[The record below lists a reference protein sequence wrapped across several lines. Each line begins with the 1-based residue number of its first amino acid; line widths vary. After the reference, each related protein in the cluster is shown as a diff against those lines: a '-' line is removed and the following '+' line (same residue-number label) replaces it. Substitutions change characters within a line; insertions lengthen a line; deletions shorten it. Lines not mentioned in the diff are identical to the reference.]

1 MEDDDTMNRD
11 TRKDILDIFYAGL
24 DAADPKRAVTKIL
37 SLRDGESL
45 EIGGDFYDLKTFE
58 RIIVVGFGKAA
69 SPMALA
75 LEDILGSRIAE
86 GTVTTKSGYGLPLKY
101 ISCAEAG
108 HPIPDEEGLAAAKNI
123 LHLIEKA
130 GEKDL
135 VICLISG
142 GGSALV
148 PIPEQGISLT
158 DKQETTQILL
168 ECGASIHEIN
178 AVRKHISKVKG
189 GKLTRAAFPATI
201 VALLLSDVIGDDLDV
216 IASGPTV
223 PDRSTFGDCIDIIA
237 KYDIS
242 ASMPKSVISFL
253 KRGAEG
259 KEKETPKPGD
269 PVFHASHAY
278 IIGSSLHSLE
288 AAKNKASAIGYNAMI
303 LSSSIEGETREVA
316 KVHTAIA
323 KEIGKTGNPLGKP
336 ACIIS
341 GGETTVTIRGNG
353 LGGRNTEFCLA
364 SAIEIEGLEGV
375 TVLSGG
381 TDGTDGPTDAAGAIV
396 NGKTVTKVRS
406 LGLDPH
412 QYLKNNDSYHFFE
425 ATDDLLK
432 TGPTMT
438 NVMDL
443 RIILVV

>member
-1 MEDDDTMNRD
+1 MNRY

-37 SLRDGESL
+37 RLRKGNIL
-45 EIGGDFYDLKTFE
+45 GIGSDLYDLNAFE
-58 RIIVVGFGKAA
+58 RIIAVGFGKAA

-75 LEDILGSRIAE
+75 LEDILGSSITE
-86 GTVTTKSGYGLPLKY
+86 GSVTTKYGYGLPLKH
-101 ISCAEAG
+101 ISCVEAG
-108 HPIPDEEGLAAAKNI
+108 HPIPDKAGLSAAKTI
-123 LHLIEKA
+123 LRLLDTA

-148 PIPEQGISLT
+148 PLPERGISLT
-158 DKQETTQILL
+158 DKQETTRALL

-178 AVRKHISKVKG
+178 TIRKHISKIKG
-189 GKLTRAAFPATI
+189 GKLARAAFPATL
-201 VALLLSDVIGDDLDV
+201 VALLLSDVVGDDLDV

-223 PDRSTFGDCIDIIA
+223 PDRTTFRDCIDIID

-242 ASMPKSVISFL
+242 ASIPKPVISFL
-253 KRGAEG
+253 KNGAEG

-269 PVFHASHAY
+269 PVFNPSHAY
-278 IIGSSLHSLE
+278 IIGNSLLSLE
-288 AAKNKASAIGYNAMI
+288 AAQEQALNLGYNTII

-323 KEIGKTGNPLGKP
+323 KETAETGNPLKKP

-353 LGGRNTEFCLA
+353 MGGRNTEFCLA
-364 SAIEIEGLEGV
+364 SAVEIEGMEGI

-396 NGKTVTKVRS
+396 DGKTVTEARL
-406 LGLDPH
+406 LGLDPL
-412 QYLKNNDSYHFFE
+412 QYLKNNDSYHLFE

-438 NVMDL
+438 NVMDI
-443 RIILVV
+443 RIIVVV

>member
-1 MEDDDTMNRD
+1 MNRD

-24 DAADPKRAVTKIL
+24 DAADPKRAVMKML
-37 SLRDGESL
+37 SLRKGDILG
-45 EIGGDFYDLKTFE
+45 IGGDLYDLKTFE

-75 LEDILGSRIAE
+75 LEDIFGSRIAE
-86 GTVTTKSGYGLPLKY
+86 GSVATKYGYGLPLKY
-101 ISCAEAG
+101 ISLAEAG
-108 HPIPDEEGLAAAKNI
+108 HPIPDEAGLSAAKNI
-123 LHLIEKA
+123 FRLLNDA
-130 GEKDL
+130 GDKDL

-142 GGSALV
+142 GGSALM
-148 PIPEQGISLT
+148 PLPERGISLK
-158 DKQETTQILL
+158 DKQETTRILL

-178 AVRKHISKVKG
+178 AVRKHISKIKG
-189 GKLTRAAFPATI
+189 GKFARAAFPATL

-223 PDRSTFGDCIDIIA
+223 PDRTTFRDCMGIIG

-242 ASMPKSVISFL
+242 ASIPEPVISFL
-253 KRGAEG
+253 KDGAEG

-269 PVFHASHAY
+269 PVFNPSHAY
-278 IIGSSLHSLE
+278 IIGSSLLSL
-288 AAKNKASAIGYNAMI
+288 KASQKKAEDLGYNTII

-353 LGGRNTEFCLA
+353 LGGRNTEFSLA
-364 SAIEIEGLEGV
+364 SAVEIEGMKGI

-396 NGKTVTKVRS
+396 DGKTVKKARS
-406 LGLDPH
+406 LGLDPL

-425 ATDDLLK
+425 ATGDLLK

-443 RIILVV
+443 RIILAA